1 MNLKIIKNYYY
12 FFIILT
18 IGIILRIY
26 YSNFENYWI
35 DEQIAFFVSDPSL
48 STKETLIRSL
58 NSDYTPFLY
67 NFFLKIFFNL
77 FGYSPD
83 VGRYFSIIVGSLSV
97 IILTHISFIISNK
110 KSVFMAVFLSS
121 LNIYLISY
129 SAETRAYSTI
139 FLLSLINIYFFL
151 KLFIFKKKNK
161 LFEYGFL
168 LSSLLMMM
176 SHPFTILIII
186 SEIIF
191 ILIEDF
197 KNRKIKYK
205 NYVIFLIP
213 VVLYI
218 FLEQH
223 YIKILFSYDPP
234 DFFVRNPDLI
244 FFTSFYFDRFF
255 GSKIMGYIFL
265 SLLFFLLFKNKKNF
279 INNKPYLFLII
290 LLITIYSIPILYG
303 FLINPVLKDRY
314 IIFVLI
320 PIILLISSLVYEIK
334 NQRLKKILIG
344 LIVVSIST
352 NQFFEIYNKKL
363 NKPDFQNMF
372 NELNNQEVKNIAI
385 ITQDKIHIYM
395 MDIEKKDPFRERDVI
410 KNYIKNFNVID
421 KNFLF
426 YDQDKIPSQLN
437 SLWLLCYEPL
447 LAGKCK
453 ENIRIKENFEIK
465 KEISSYLLTAFLLK
479 K

>member
-1 MNLKIIKNYYY
+1 
-12 FFIILT
+12 
-18 IGIILRIY
+18 
-26 YSNFENYWI
+26 
-35 DEQIAFFVSDPSL
+35 
-48 STKETLIRSL
+48 
-58 NSDYTPFLY
+58 
-67 NFFLKIFFNL
+67 
-77 FGYSPD
+77 
-83 VGRYFSIIVGSLSV
+83 
-97 IILTHISFIISNK
+97 
-110 KSVFMAVFLSS
+110 MAVFLSS

-265 SLLFFLLFKNKKNF
+265 SLLFF
-279 INNKPYLFLII
+279 
-290 LLITIYSIPILYG
+290 
-303 FLINPVLKDRY
+303 VC
-314 IIFVLI
+314 
-320 PIILLISSLVYEIK
+320 
-334 NQRLKKILIG
+334 
-344 LIVVSIST
+344 
-352 NQFFEIYNKKL
+352 
-363 NKPDFQNMF
+363 
-372 NELNNQEVKNIAI
+372 
-385 ITQDKIHIYM
+385 HH
-395 MDIEKKDPFRERDVI
+395 
-410 KNYIKNFNVID
+410 
-421 KNFLF
+421 
-426 YDQDKIPSQLN
+426 
-437 SLWLLCYEPL
+437 
-447 LAGKCK
+447 
-453 ENIRIKENFEIK
+453 
-465 KEISSYLLTAFLLK
+465 
-479 K
+479 